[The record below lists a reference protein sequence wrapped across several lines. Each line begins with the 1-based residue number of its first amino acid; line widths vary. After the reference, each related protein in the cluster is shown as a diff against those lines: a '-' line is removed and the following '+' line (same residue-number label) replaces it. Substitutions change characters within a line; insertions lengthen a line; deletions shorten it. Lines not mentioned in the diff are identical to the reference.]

1 MPPVENSGQ
10 TPMNP
15 PVTHLK
21 KVVLTHL
28 AFGAVGTFIVWGGWE
43 TLPALSFLVGVFV
56 SLLSLVST
64 GYFVRLML
72 QKSVAQS
79 VAVIVVKYA
88 LLFGIIFVCFK
99 RFGLMPMWFALGIC
113 VFVATVAVSPM
124 HISNS
129 QPPESK

>member
-1 MPPVENSGQ
+1 LENNDPNNLPVPPVA
-10 TPMNP
+10 
-15 PVTHLK
+15 HLK

-28 AFGAVGTFIVWGGWE
+28 AIGALGTFIVWGGWDL
-43 TLPALSFLVGVFV
+43 LPAMSFMVGVFV

-64 GYFVRLML
+64 AYFVRLFL

-79 VAVIVVKYA
+79 VGVIVVKYA

-99 RFGLMPMWFALGIC
+99 RFGLMPMWFALGIT

-124 HISNS
+124 HITGGK
-129 QPPESK
+129 PPEPK